1 MDMETNQRQRHSIK
15 NIQYEIETHAGDDDD
30 DDDDEEDPD
39 TILTKSFKAEGAKI
53 ISAISTAGA
62 LGPRPAAS
70 GRLWALSTAPSADAW
85 KMQHESW
92 RSDSGPRG

>member
-1 MDMETNQRQRHSIK
+1 MIMDMETNQRQRHSIK
-15 NIQYEIETHAGDDDD
+15 NIQYKIETHAGDDD

-39 TILTKSFKAEGAKI
+39 TILTKSFKAEGAKN
-53 ISAISTAGA
+53 TAGA

-70 GRLWALSTAPSADAW
+70 GRLWALSTAPSADAC